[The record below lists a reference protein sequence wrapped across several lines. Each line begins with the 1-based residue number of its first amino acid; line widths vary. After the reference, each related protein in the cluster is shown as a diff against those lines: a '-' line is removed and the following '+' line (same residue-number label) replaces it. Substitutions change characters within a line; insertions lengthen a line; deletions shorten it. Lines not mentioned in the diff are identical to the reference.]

1 MSSRES
7 FSGNSNKDE
16 NGRQFEAIAQDI
28 FEQGYSIQINT
39 LSSNLTNR
47 LCDYVRKI
55 PTAKFYKAGVGR
67 NEEQMVNS
75 LIRSDKISWINDETE
90 IGSDWLSWAGSLQ
103 SFLNQ
108 RLFLGLFSFE
118 SHFARFGVGD
128 FYKKHQDSFKGQANR
143 ILSLVLYLNPGW
155 LPDDGGELVLYA
167 GENEEKLV
175 SVTPIFGTLVVFL
188 SEEIPH
194 EVLLSHR
201 ERFSI
206 AGWFRLNSSSAD
218 RIDPP
223 A

>member
-7 FSGNSNKDE
+7 FSGNSSKDE
-16 NGRQFEAIAQDI
+16 NGHQFEAIAQDI

-39 LSSNLTNR
+39 LSSNLANR
-47 LCDYVRKI
+47 LCDHVRKI
-55 PTAKFYKAGVGR
+55 PTVKLCKAGVGR

-75 LIRSDKISWINDETE
+75 LIRSDKISWINGETE
-90 IGSDWLSWAGSLQ
+90 ISSDWLSWAGSLQ